1 MFEEIQLILII
12 SLLRVIS
19 QPMQRNRT
27 LMNGVTL
34 HDKIYKA
41 SLRGILERV
50 GIRRV
55 KKRENMQKSKNVLL
69 KWKLKTGNVL
79 RNSVK
84 RIFKVE

>member
-41 SLRGILERV
+41 SLGGILERV

-55 KKRENMQKSKNVLL
+55 KKVRKYAKIQ
-69 KWKLKTGNVL
+69 
-79 RNSVK
+79 K
-84 RIFKVE
+84 RIVEMET